1 MRSAPIAA
9 SRTDQGL
16 SIVLWCGVACILV
29 TGIAFSWNPTPL
41 AQALAALFI
50 VCALAHAALYYRA
63 SSALALFVVCLA
75 ITFAMENIGS
85 LTGFPF
91 GRYHF
96 EVDAGL
102 PHIGIIPLIV
112 GPLWFG
118 GGYFSWVVACV
129 LLDEADRR
137 LDRVFDLL
145 ALPTVAAFVM
155 TQWDLVMDPPNSTHC
170 EGVDLARWRGDVRRA
185 AIQFSRL
192 VPDVVAVVSG
202 LCALSAQ
209 PATGAAQLRNVA
221 SKASGHRHSFLSQLG
236 ANPSGA
242 LDDRAKRRGRGC
254 RGPRL
259 AHRRYPREHSRR
271 HAVHDAVYGD
281 AGGDPALR
289 QPAGRRKRRLTSRRL
304 LLQGPSASSR

>member
-155 TQWDLVMDPPNSTHC
+155 TQWDLVMDPPNSTIAKVWIWHDGGAVF
-170 EGVDLARWRGDVRRA
+170 GVPLSNFLGWLLTSWLLFLAFALYLRGRPPVQPSFAMSRAKLQAIAILFYLSSGLTHLVPWMIGQSGEVVDAAGHAWRIADIRESTVAIMLFTMLFTATLA
-185 AIQFSRL
+185 AIRL
-192 VPDVVAVVSG
+192 CGRARD
-202 LCALSAQ
+202 
-209 PATGAAQLRNVA
+209 
-221 SKASGHRHSFLSQLG
+221 G
-236 ANPSGA
+236 AN
-242 LDDRAKRRGRGC
+242 
-254 RGPRL
+254 
-259 AHRRYPREHSRR
+259 
-271 HAVHDAVYGD
+271 
-281 AGGDPALR
+281 AG
-289 QPAGRRKRRLTSRRL
+289 
-304 LLQGPSASSR
+304 